1 MYHVIYYK
9 FNYLSVHFTTV
20 DVYILR
26 YQQVLYNLVLCAYL
40 D

>member
-9 FNYLSVHFTTV
+9 FIYLPVHFTIV
-20 DVYILR
+20 DIYILH
-26 YQQVLYNLVLCAYL
+26 YQQVLYNLVLCAFL